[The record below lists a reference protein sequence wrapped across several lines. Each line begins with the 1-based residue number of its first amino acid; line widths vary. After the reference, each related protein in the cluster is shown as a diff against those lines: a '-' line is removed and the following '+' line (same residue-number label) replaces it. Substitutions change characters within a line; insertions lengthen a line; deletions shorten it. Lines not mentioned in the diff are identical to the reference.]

1 MHPTM
6 MFMELSSL
14 SSESPP
20 MNAKMD
26 VVAIRRFKGTKNNPA
41 EWRGLSQC
49 GTVRAVG
56 TVQGAHTYTNTRAR
70 ACAHRENGRMLTEVV
85 KREVASSKLVLH
97 EGTLGDLG
105 QH

>member
-1 MHPTM
+1 MLM
-6 MFMELSSL
+6 GFSSL

-20 MNAKMD
+20 MNANMD
-26 VVAIRRFKGTKNNPA
+26 VAAIRKFNGTKNNPA

-49 GTVRAVG
+49 GAVRAVG

-105 QH
+105 QHRGGA